1 MVFNVT
7 FNLLFF
13 IFNKFIVVLRQVC
26 GSSAI
31 EI

>member
-13 IFNKFIVVLRQVC
+13 IFNKLIVVLRQVC
-26 GSSAI
+26 GS
-31 EI
+31 